1 MFILNEYCI
10 YNISH
15 GHVTI
20 RIVKIPKNSLQSE

>member
-15 GHVTI
+15 VTI
-20 RIVKIPKNSLQSE
+20 RIEKITKKLSQK